1 MKETPKMT
9 GNIASGFLNC
19 VSKQTTISLIKK
31 IHRSTLS
38 CPTAIGID
46 CPELPDLKAS

>member
-31 IHRSTLS
+31 ITQKHSKLS
-38 CPTAIGID
+38 NCN
-46 CPELPDLKAS
+46 LY